1 MHAGAVE
8 KCLRP
13 RALLRKFS
21 LVEHVFC
28 LKTDRLATFNVASLE
43 IVRTQLDIHYDL
55 ESFGAA
61 YVGLEAALAE
71 AQTACSLSDGLDRRS
86 TRILWLCEAN
96 RAPFFV
102 NSISSAA
109 HYDVKGLAA
118 RGIQMHFL
126 MGHLP
131 AVAFV

>member
-28 LKTDRLATFNVASLE
+28 LNTDRLATFNVASLE

-71 AQTACSLSDGLDRRS
+71 AKRPVHCPTVLIED
-86 TRILWLCEAN
+86 
-96 RAPFFV
+96 
-102 NSISSAA
+102 
-109 HYDVKGLAA
+109 
-118 RGIQMHFL
+118 
-126 MGHLP
+126 LP
-131 AVAFV
+131 ASYGCARQTERHFS